1 MMSVIE
7 IIDEII
13 QLYNLLFN
21 ISFYRNPYQ
30 KVFDRSL
37 RIRII
42 FLKIDQFFQITE
54 SVNRNNQI
62 MRTVDA

>member
-21 ISFYRNPYQ
+21 ISFYRNPCQ

-42 FLKIDQFFQITE
+42 FLKIDQFFLD
-54 SVNRNNQI
+54 NR
-62 MRTVDA
+62 VSK

>member
-21 ISFYRNPYQ
+21 ISFYRNPCQ